1 MTGTVDF
8 IGRDFNLCF
17 SFSIAVLT
25 ISETIQFSELVGS
38 IALSTGFGSLS
49 GSIVTMS
56 GFGQVSDATTE
67 LSNNLQS
74 VDVTVLDND
83 ICQRTFG
90 NLVTSNN
97 ICTSGDRGRGACH
110 SDYGGPLVAQRNGEA
125 VLIGVISYGWPV
137 CQSGRPTVHVDVAKY
152 LDFLAQF
159 AV

>member
-1 MTGTVDF
+1 MLEIRSLPRKYFLFRLFTSLA
-8 IGRDFNLCF
+8 I
-17 SFSIAVLT
+17 LT
-25 ISETIQFSELVGS
+25 IDEIIQFSEFVAPIS
-38 IALSTGFGSLS
+38 LSTGFQNQPGT
-49 GSIVTMS
+49 IATMS
-56 GFGQVSDATTE
+56 GFGQVSDASRE
-67 LSNNLQS
+67 LSNTLQS
-74 VDVTVLDND
+74 VDVTILSHD

-152 LDFLAQF
+152 SDFISQF
-159 AV
+159 SI